1 MAFTRIV
8 MGWAA
13 VTLLFA
19 LWSTAERRLGKPVG
33 PAPPRALRVDLPIHA
48 VEGLLL
54 TLFAGLWFGSLGSG
68 GAALLFL
75 VVGAL
80 MEVPSR
86 MRDRTGA
93 GVAWKPMVAGI
104 LRIVL
109 AGMVLGVVVG

>member
-13 VTLLFA
+13 VMLLFA
-19 LWSTAERRLGKPVG
+19 LWSAAERRLRKTAGTALG
-33 PAPPRALRVDLPIHA
+33 ALRADLPIHA

-68 GAALLFL
+68 GAVLLFL

-86 MRDRTGA
+86 MRDYPGP
-93 GVAWKPMVAGI
+93 GVPWKPMVAGI

-109 AGMVLGVVVG
+109 AGLVLGVVLG

>member
-19 LWSTAERRLGKPVG
+19 FWRAAERQLRKTAA
-33 PAPPRALRVDLPIHA
+33 PARGSLRADLPVQA

-86 MRDRTGA
+86 LRGQPGA
-93 GVAWKPMVAGI
+93 GVPWTPMVAGI